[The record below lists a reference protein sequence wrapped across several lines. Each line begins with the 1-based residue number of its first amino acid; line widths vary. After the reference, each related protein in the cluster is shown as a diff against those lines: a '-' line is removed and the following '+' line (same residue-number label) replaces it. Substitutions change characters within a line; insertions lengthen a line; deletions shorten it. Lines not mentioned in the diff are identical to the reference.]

1 MTLVNKTYATRNL
14 KKKLLPSNVR
24 LLLNRRNMTTNS
36 TSKVNYSIIQ
46 RPLYRLFDFTFT
58 AYTIGKS
65 ILIWFVDDTIQ
76 GLDSSQKQL
85 EQLLKDKDS
94 NITDNKNQIVEL
106 EEVNKKLL
114 NDLEDAKKL
123 NDSMSKDQDE
133 QKKGQKMIVEEL
145 NDLIKNKDETISQLG
160 NEIEKNLEDLKSS
173 QMESNKQ
180 ITSQCNEISSLREQ
194 IISKVT
200 AWVWFYMIYY
210 LI

>member
-1 MTLVNKTYATRNL
+1 M
-14 KKKLLPSNVR
+14 
-24 LLLNRRNMTTNS
+24 
-36 TSKVNYSIIQ
+36 
-46 RPLYRLFDFTFT
+46 
-58 AYTIGKS
+58 
-65 ILIWFVDDTIQ
+65 
-76 GLDSSQKQL
+76 
-85 EQLLKDKDS
+85 
-94 NITDNKNQIVEL
+94 